1 MKKLNN
7 KKIFIRLA
15 SILPAAIL
23 GYLYY
28 AKVGCVSG
36 GCFITSNP
44 YISTLYGA
52 FFGYLISDFFIGKT
66 KIKPK
71 KENINV

>member
-15 SILPAAIL
+15 GTVPGALL

-28 AKVGCVSG
+28 SKVGCVSG
-36 GCFITSNP
+36 GCLITSNP

-66 KIKPK
+66 KTEPK
-71 KENINV
+71 KENINL

>member
-7 KKIFIRLA
+7 KKIFIHLA
-15 SILPAAIL
+15 GTVPGALV

-28 AKVGCVSG
+28 SKFGCVPG
-36 GCFITSNP
+36 GCLITSNP
-44 YISTLYGA
+44 YISALYGA

-66 KIKPK
+66 NAEPK
-71 KENINV
+71 KENINL

>member
-7 KKIFIRLA
+7 KKFFIRLA
-15 SILPAAIL
+15 GILPGAL
-23 GYLYY
+23 SGFLYY
-28 AKVGCVSG
+28 SKVGCVSG

-66 KIKPK
+66 KSEPK
-71 KENINV
+71 KEKI

>member
-15 SILPAAIL
+15 GMVPGALL

-28 AKVGCVSG
+28 SRVGCVSG

-44 YISTLYGA
+44 YISTFYGA

-66 KIKPK
+66 KTETN
-71 KENINV
+71 KENINI